1 MKILTQLQ
9 EEQVEFGNVK
19 SFSQSGGH
27 LNIVFNDSEALRLAI
42 CKVTNTVVNYGY
54 LFDMQIESNTCVLR
68 LSQDWHIIM
77 AE

>member
-1 MKILTQLQ
+1 MKVLTQLQ

-27 LNIVFNDSEALRLAI
+27 LNIVFNDFDALRLAI
-42 CKVTNTVVNYGY
+42 TKIANIVIRRRY
-54 LFDMQIESNTCVLR
+54 LFDMQIESKSCVLR
-68 LSQDWHIIM
+68 LSQDWYIIM